1 MVDLVF
7 EQEHLAHDAA
17 DASAAIQAVFGV
29 GAVTV
34 ESVGSLRYEQRSL
47 IDDGISATRIS
58 SAGAVVHVHA
68 EPVPEMVAI
77 AVRSGYAVLREGDQT
92 VALQAG
98 DLGLIPLEHT
108 ARASWERVEMDLYSF
123 PRSSLGHLLGTDA
136 EQLQLRVARLKAV
149 SPTVTAVW
157 LRTAALLSEEVL
169 RDPELYGSDLIR
181 EQAID
186 SLLGLTIDAFGI
198 SDAHEDDTA
207 DDENKVQHATRYLLA
222 NLEKSVSVADVARA
236 VGVSVGSLQLA
247 YRRTGKGTP
256 LAHLRALRM
265 EAAHAALTRA
275 TSAAPAPPTV
285 ARNVGYRNIGR
296 FDAHYRQAFGETPE
310 ETVRASQ
317 VRR

>member
-7 EQEHLAHDAA
+7 EQEHLAGNAA

-34 ESVGSLRYEQRSL
+34 DSIGSLRYEQRSL

-58 SAGAVVHVHA
+58 SSGAVVHVHA
-68 EPVPEMVAI
+68 EPVPDMVAI
-77 AVRSGYAVLREGDQT
+77 AVRSGYAVLHEGDQT

-98 DLGLIPLEHT
+98 DLGLIPLDQA

-149 SPTVTAVW
+149 SPTVTTVW

-275 TSAAPAPPTV
+275 TSGSPTPAAV
-285 ARNVGYRNIGR
+285 ARTVGYRNIGR

-310 ETVRASQ
+310 ETARATTA
-317 VRR
+317 RR